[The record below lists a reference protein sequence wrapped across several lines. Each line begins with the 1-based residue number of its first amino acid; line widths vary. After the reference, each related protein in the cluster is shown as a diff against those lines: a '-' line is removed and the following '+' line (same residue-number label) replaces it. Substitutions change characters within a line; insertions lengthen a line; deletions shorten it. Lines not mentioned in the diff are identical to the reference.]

1 MGKTIKMIALVFLL
15 TLALGLPTMAQY
27 GPPAGYEG
35 MAGPPAG
42 FDVGDIPGGIP
53 AGFDTSDIPSGAP
66 YGAGAGEPSG
76 LGMGGGQGQGRGG
89 NGGGRGAESKKR
101 GLQQLRK
108 GAAGILKGV
117 AQMEKAIAGA
127 EKAGYPVA
135 QDIKDTTAKAKA
147 AAATIQTTDNI
158 EEALVAL
165 DDCNAFFDVVEANIE
180 ALNMLANFPKIL
192 KQATRTLEQLQKNFD
207 KMKAKVARTEMDLS
221 ENVSGIQAKIDAL
234 RAVYVQAQD
243 LAKAGDAAGAFD
255 KLENEYFEPMQDA
268 YQSVGMLQAALNI
281 STAVKNVD
289 KGIKNAER
297 VITKMKKKKFDT
309 AELQTI
315 VDQSKAKAAEL
326 KALVKVK
333 DFDPDAAVAILEE
346 LDGLQSDFMDTV
358 DEITDGE
365 TEGLGNVTF
374 FNTNAPAMPKEF
386 TAGPSQSFEKPD
398 FGGF

>member
-1 MGKTIKMIALVFLL
+1 MGKTIKMLALVFVL

-53 AGFDTSDIPSGAP
+53 DDFDMSSIPG
-66 YGAGAGEPSG
+66 GTD
-76 LGMGGGQGQGRGG
+76 MGPPANIGGVQGQGRGG
-89 NGGGRGAESKKR
+89 NGGGRGEEAKKR
-101 GLQQLRK
+101 GLQQMRRGAK
-108 GAAGILKGV
+108 GMLQGV
-117 AQMEKAIAGA
+117 TQMEKAIAGS

-135 QDIKDTTAKAKA
+135 QDIKDSTAKAKA
-147 AAATIQTTDNI
+147 AAATIQTTNDM
-158 EEALVAL
+158 EEALAAIE
-165 DDCNAFFDVVEANIE
+165 DFNAFVEVLDANIE

-221 ENVSGIQAKIDAL
+221 ENVNGIQAKIDAL

-289 KGIKNAER
+289 KGIKNAEK

-309 AELQTI
+309 TELQTI
-315 VDQSKAKAAEL
+315 VNQAKEKATEL

-333 DFDPDAAVAILEE
+333 DFDPDAAVAVLEE
-346 LDGLQSDFMDTV
+346 LDGLQSDFMDKV

-386 TAGPSQSFEKPD
+386 TAGPPQGMEKME
-398 FGGF
+398 FGF